1 MLYSPMPVR
10 QDLQETKDAPSER
23 GKALPLAGGESL
35 VEQAEDGSGQQ
46 NDERPNHALDH
57 PLKNINPGSL
67 GVNPGYGRR
76 GLAGVSRFG
85 ALGLGPGGGPSDS
98 SQRFQGYVSGSPRFV
113 FLKG

>member
-1 MLYSPMPVR
+1 MLAGSVQVSTAYSPMPVR

-23 GKALPLAGGESL
+23 GKPLPLAGGESL

-46 NDERPNHALDH
+46 NDERPNHAPDH

-76 GLAGVSRFG
+76 GLAGVSTRIST
-85 ALGLGPGGGPSDS
+85 L
-98 SQRFQGYVSGSPRFV
+98 VSVLLTIG
-113 FLKG
+113 